1 MSCSA
6 LEVTD
11 ARRATEGPGNWMCE
25 IFDNLAFQLCDGYY
39 IIGRLVGYTTS
50 RYRVLVIQ
58 IVQQLT

>member
-25 IFDNLAFQLCDGYY
+25 IFDNLAFQLCDGYSVC
-39 IIGRLVGYTTS
+39 IISTISTLGM
-50 RYRVLVIQ
+50 
-58 IVQQLT
+58 IVHR

>member
-25 IFDNLAFQLCDGYY
+25 IFDNLAFQLCDGYSVC
-39 IIGRLVGYTTS
+39 IIISTISTLGM
-50 RYRVLVIQ
+50 
-58 IVQQLT
+58 IVHTYHR